1 MSVMSRIS
9 KQSWE
14 EIDYLYSRSNLEKE
28 QFRKMTWGFQNLVF
42 NSQLKLFIKMFCC
55 SKTFERVEAEAWN
68 WNKNERFISFHFVKK
83 WSWQTLEKDTY
94 RIFLNTRFS
103 FLLLF
108 AFTKF
113 YKYLFILIFLQLE
126 FYTRNL
132 FSDPLSRLD
141 FIWLIITRASLQR

>member
-1 MSVMSRIS
+1 MSRIS

-68 WNKNERFISFHFVKK
+68 KNKRFISFHFVKK
-83 WSWQTLEKDTY
+83 MILANARKRYIESFWIQDFLFFYFSIYILLYKILQIPFYSHFFTARVLYQESVFWSP
-94 RIFLNTRFS
+94 I
-103 FLLLF
+103 
-108 AFTKF
+108 
-113 YKYLFILIFLQLE
+113 
-126 FYTRNL
+126 
-132 FSDPLSRLD
+132 
-141 FIWLIITRASLQR
+141 